1 MLMRLVI
8 AILTGCLFFF
18 AQPAFTIDVS
28 SYLRDGVEFS
38 QSGNYRAALVQF
50 NHRVMGYLLFIMG
63 TILWMRGTR
72 KVNSTRYQVTSYHLF
87 YILLLL
93 QVCVGIAA
101 LLTSVPLYLGLAH
114 QFVAMLL
121 LLSLLN
127 LKFELHRGRKN
138 KD

>member
-50 NHRVMGYLLFIMG
+50 KQAIELEPTNALAYQY
-63 TILWMRGTR
+63 RG
-72 KVNSTRYQVTSYHLF
+72 
-87 YILLLL
+87 
-93 QVCVGIAA
+93 
-101 LLTSVPLYLGLAH
+101 
-114 QFVAMLL
+114 VA
-121 LLSLLN
+121 
-127 LKFELHRGRKN
+127 KAKYGDFEG
-138 KD
+138 